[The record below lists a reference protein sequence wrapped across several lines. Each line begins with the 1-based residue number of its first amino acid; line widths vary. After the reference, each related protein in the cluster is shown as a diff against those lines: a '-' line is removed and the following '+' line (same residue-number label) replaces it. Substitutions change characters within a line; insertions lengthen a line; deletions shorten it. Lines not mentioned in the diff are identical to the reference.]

1 MNELVKQENI
11 QLPVASINDLA
22 EIGTAIAKSGMFGIN
37 SDSAG
42 MVLAMTCY
50 QEKITPLDFIR
61 TYHIIKGR
69 PTMRADAMLA
79 TFSQFGGKYKIV
91 EYSPEKA
98 AAAFEIDG
106 RTLENSFT
114 WEEAKQESYVYRED
128 GKTLKDN
135 WSTPRRRKEML
146 WARLVSESIRTI
158 APQVC
163 KGVYTPEETA
173 SFTEV
178 ATPREEKAIDPA
190 AANAALKKTGKAK
203 PKPEPQGETV
213 DVKATEIKEDE
224 NTDEHG
230 QSQTDTDAGKQAAAK
245 TPGER
250 LFDEADRL
258 KREAEKV
265 DYSTCPISTIPAFAG
280 LPWARFEKTEA
291 LISCLNAKD
300 KFPEMTA
307 GHVEA
312 LKAEIR
318 KRQQEA
324 GK

>member
-61 TYHIIKGR
+61 TYHIIDKK
-69 PTMRADAMLA
+69 PSMRADAMLA
-79 TFSQFGGKYKIV
+79 TFTQIGGKYTII
-91 EYSPEKA
+91 EYSPETA
-98 AAAFEIDG
+98 AATFEIDG
-106 RTLENSFT
+106 RKLENSFT
-114 WEEAKQESYVYRED
+114 WEDAKNESYVYCAD

-135 WSTPRRRKEML
+135 WNTPRRRKEML

-178 ATPREEKAIDPA
+178 ATPREEKVIDPA

-213 DVKATEIKEDE
+213 DVTATEIKETE
-224 NTDEHG
+224 
-230 QSQTDTDAGKQAAAK
+230 DTDAGKQAAAK
-245 TPGER
+245 TPGEQ
-250 LFDEADRL
+250 LFDEAD
-258 KREAEKV
+258 KRKQEAEKV
-265 DYSTCPISTIPAFAG
+265 DYSTCPITAIPAFAG
-280 LPWARFEKTEA
+280 LPWAKFEKVEA
-291 LISCLNAKD
+291 LVSCLNNRD
-300 KFPEMTA
+300 KFPEMTT

-312 LKAEIR
+312 LKTEIR
-318 KRQQEA
+318 KRQKEA